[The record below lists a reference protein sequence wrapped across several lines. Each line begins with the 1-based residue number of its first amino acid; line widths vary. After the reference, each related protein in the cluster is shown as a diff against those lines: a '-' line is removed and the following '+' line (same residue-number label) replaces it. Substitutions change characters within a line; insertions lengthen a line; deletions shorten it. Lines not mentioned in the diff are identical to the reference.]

1 MMFARILAQARL
13 VALGGFRRK
22 ALLGLFL
29 FSLGVTL
36 VGLFFVQFIPKDLGR
51 AAADYFFSVVWGT
64 GILFMLFYVVPSA
77 AWGEERSFL
86 PVYLARPLSR
96 SEYVVGLFLGM
107 ALLLLALHVILGCI
121 NWGMLLFIR
130 QYYNG
135 AYFSLLSLPF
145 FVVASLGLYLIHLE
159 LLAIILFLT
168 SAVRG
173 SFPVLLCSICYYFI
187 CNGLPVVRESLAS
200 QAAEKGD
207 LITTLY
213 AWLMPLLSAIFPD
226 ASRLNFKSLVT
237 TLDPAPAFTHI
248 TLSFGLAILYITL
261 IVALTCFVY
270 ERRDLQ

>member
-1 MMFARILAQARL
+1 MLERILAQARL

-22 ALLGLFL
+22 TLLGLFL

-51 AAADYFFSVVWGT
+51 ATADYFFSVVWGT
-64 GILFMLFYVVPSA
+64 GMLFMLFYVVPSA

-130 QYYNG
+130 HYYNG

-145 FVVASLGLYLIHLE
+145 FFLASLGLYLIHLE

-200 QAAEKGD
+200 QSDKGD
-207 LITTLY
+207 FITSLY
-213 AWLMPLLSAIFPD
+213 AWLMPVLSAIFPD
-226 ASRLNFKSLVT
+226 ASRLDFKSLVT
-237 TLDPAPAFTHI
+237 TIDPAPTFAHI
-248 TLSFGLAILYITL
+248 TLSFGSAFLYLTL
-261 IVALTCFVY
+261 VIALTCFVY